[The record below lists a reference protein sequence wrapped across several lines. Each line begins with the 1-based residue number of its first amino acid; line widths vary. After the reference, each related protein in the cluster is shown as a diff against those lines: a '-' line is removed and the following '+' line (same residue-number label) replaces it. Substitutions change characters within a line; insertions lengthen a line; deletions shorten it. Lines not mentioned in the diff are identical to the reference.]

1 MFGTRG
7 FDRGRPARARE
18 DRMNRYR
25 GSYLLVAAL
34 AALATIAAAC
44 GGTTTTPGTPSKG
57 TVTVAGINFPENSIL
72 ANLYHQSLALTG
84 YTANDTLNLTPPKSP
99 SPPPPIPPSHP

>member
-1 MFGTRG
+1 MLGTRG

-44 GGTTTTPGTPSKG
+44 GGTTNTPATTSKG
-57 TVTVAGINFPENSIL
+57 TDTVAGFNFPENSIL
-72 ANLYHQSLALTG
+72 ANLHSQPLAPDG
-84 YTANDTLNLTPPKSP
+84 YTVNHTLTPGSSEAIDP
-99 SPPPPIPPSHP
+99 S